1 MIGFFVA
8 AGLLVAVALFFVVP
22 PLIGK
27 RRASSEV
34 SHGDTNLSIY
44 RDQLRELD
52 AELGA
57 GTIERLQYESAKREI
72 ERRVLEEVEE
82 EAERR
87 AEKAPPSWTLAIAVA
102 VGIPVIAIPLYLMLG
117 NPAALNPDLVAAS
130 QGGDQGHALTPEKVA
145 AMVGQLK
152 QKLAANPD
160 DGDGWLMLAKTTSAI
175 GRFDESAKAYAEA
188 VKRVQP
194 DAQVY
199 ADYADTLAMAS
210 GRSLMGPPEKLIE
223 QALKIDGN
231 NVKAL
236 ALQGTIAFQRQEY
249 AKAAASW
256 KKIQTLVPPDSE
268 LAQRIAGSIADAEA
282 KAGGKT
288 AAPAL
293 AAAGDSKPAAVGS
306 ASLNGQVEL
315 SAEAAKT
322 VAPGDTVF
330 VFARAASGP
339 KMPLA
344 IVKLQVK
351 DLPTAFKLDES
362 MAMAPGMSIA
372 KFSELVVG
380 ARVSKSGNATPA
392 PGDWESEL
400 APAKVGAS
408 DLRLVIKRKI

>member
-8 AGLLVAVALFFVVP
+8 AGLLLATALLFVIP

-27 RRASSEV
+27 RRVANDV

-52 AELGA
+52 AELEA
-57 GTIERLQYESAKREI
+57 GTVDRLQFENAKREI

-102 VGIPVIAIPLYLMLG
+102 VGIPIVAIPLYLLLG
-117 NPAALNPDLVAAS
+117 KPEALNPDLVAAA
-130 QGGDQGHALTPEKVA
+130 QGGDQGHALTPERVA
-145 AMVGQLK
+145 TMVAQLK
-152 QKLAANPD
+152 QKLEANPD

-175 GRFDESAKAYAEA
+175 GRFDESARAYGEA
-188 VKRVQP
+188 IKRIAP

-210 GRSLMGPPEKLIE
+210 GRNLMGPPEKLIE

-236 ALQGTIAFQRQEY
+236 ALLGSIAFQRQDY
-249 AKAAASW
+249 AKAATTW
-256 KKIQTLVPPDSE
+256 KKILTLVPPESD
-268 LAQRIAGSIADAEA
+268 LAQRIGTSISDAEA
-282 KAGGKT
+282 KAGGKSAGPT
-288 AAPAL
+288 V
-293 AAAGDSKPAAVGS
+293 AAARDTKQAAD
-306 ASLNGQVEL
+306 ATALNGQVEL
-315 SAEAAKT
+315 SAEAAKAVT
-322 VAPGDTVF
+322 SGDTVF

-362 MAMAPGMSIA
+362 MAMAPGMSIS
-372 KFSELVVG
+372 KFPELVVG
-380 ARVSKSGNATPA
+380 ARVSKSGNATPG

-400 APAKVGAS
+400 TPAKAGAS